1 MKRYLFVTVLI
12 LGVLSSGAQDFFS
25 VGPRIGYNANTLSGN
40 RDSITASI
48 QNSFQFGAFLRLG
61 NKIYLQPEISYQVVS
76 GNMQK
81 TTDSYLF
88 SQQYKLKTI
97 KVPAL
102 IGVKLL
108 NNSIM
113 NFRIMAGPAFTWNIN
128 KNLSPS
134 IVNDLWPIRSTDDLK
149 NSFWSLQ
156 AGAGIDVLFLSLDVR
171 YEWGIEN
178 MYQGKSDFELK
189 NNIFNVSLGVKFL

>member
-1 MKRYLFVTVLI
+1 
-12 LGVLSSGAQDFFS
+12 
-25 VGPRIGYNANTLSGN
+25 
-40 RDSITASI
+40 
-48 QNSFQFGAFLRLG
+48 
-61 NKIYLQPEISYQVVS
+61 
-76 GNMQK
+76 
-81 TTDSYLF
+81 
-88 SQQYKLKTI
+88 
-97 KVPAL
+97 
-102 IGVKLL
+102 
-108 NNSIM
+108 M